1 LILCSSLL
9 NAPLRGSFFCPF
21 ILFALLCLHED
32 LVCSPELPW
41 SISTHYC
48 PLLCYQEFYYRNQGF
63 DLGFDPELQGA
74 CDWRSEARSHMKN
87 AYLLNTLE
95 AANWNVTPTG
105 FQLSSFPSHWQGRI
119 SAIHDGIDSRRAAP
133 MADLLTN
140 RDRAR
145 SLAEKA
151 RETIQARYSLERCVP
166 RQLALMDLVASGAIC
181 RLDPWA
187 GSANQW

>member
-1 LILCSSLL
+1 LILCSFLL
-9 NAPLRGSFFCPF
+9 HAPPRGSFFCPF
-21 ILFALLCLHED
+21 ILFALLFLHED
-32 LVCSPELPW
+32 QVCSPELPW
-41 SISTHYC
+41 SIPTHYC

-105 FQLSSFPSHWQGRI
+105 FQFSSFPSHWQGRI

-133 MADLLTN
+133 VADPAPLTLPDGTELKPGDPIVTFVN
-140 RDRAR
+140 R
-145 SLAEKA
+145 
-151 RETIQARYSLERCVP
+151 
-166 RQLALMDLVASGAIC
+166 
-181 RLDPWA
+181 RL
-187 GSANQW
+187 